1 MENGSKNNSKVA
13 PMSGGQ
19 ISFDEEPKVLRYSQN
34 DLNMM
39 IAGMFTIHFHIKN

>member
-1 MENGSKNNSKVA
+1 
-13 PMSGGQ
+13 MSGGQ

-39 IAGMFTIHFHIKN
+39 IAGMFTIHFRIKN